1 MEGRFFIIFHLFI
14 SSFLSIKHGKNE
26 YRVRIKRLS
35 SQSMAYVIHLETN
48 NFSFFL
54 FWQVILLHIADIF
67 FTLLVDE
74 IIIKRSNYQFDTVR
88 ILRRDKEIF
97 SLST

>member
-1 MEGRFFIIFHLFI
+1 
-14 SSFLSIKHGKNE
+14 
-26 YRVRIKRLS
+26 
-35 SQSMAYVIHLETN
+35 MAYVIHLETN

-88 ILRRDKEIF
+88 ILRRDKEIS